1 MGSLHSVAH
10 SVDSMDIGGDDWN
23 KQMYIETVYYKG
35 NVVAMKE
42 QKCKWER
49 RQEGYIEELST
60 CFYSD
65 TAL

>member
-35 NVVAMKE
+35 NVVAMKVR
-42 QKCKWER
+42 KCKWE
-49 RQEGYIEELST
+49 
-60 CFYSD
+60 
-65 TAL
+65 